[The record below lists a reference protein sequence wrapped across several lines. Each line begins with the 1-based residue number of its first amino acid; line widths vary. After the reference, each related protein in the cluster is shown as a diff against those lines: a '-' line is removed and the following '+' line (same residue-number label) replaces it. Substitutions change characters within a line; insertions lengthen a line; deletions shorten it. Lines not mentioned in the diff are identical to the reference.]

1 MGAMHN
7 VMVFD
12 EWIEKYENF
21 DKEEDTNTVIE
32 NQVINIIINFTLD
45 GMEYKVEK

>member
-1 MGAMHN
+1 
-7 VMVFD
+7 MVFD
-12 EWIEKYENF
+12 EWIEKYENI

>member
-1 MGAMHN
+1 
-7 VMVFD
+7 MVFD
-12 EWIEKYENF
+12 EWIEKYENI
-21 DKEEDTNTVIE
+21 DKKEDTNTVIE